1 MSSGRSWR
9 QRAAISLHT
18 TQQTLTWSRMLG
30 KLSLLQQQSQQH
42 PAPVCRTPPL
52 QFKPADRCL
61 GWAACWPYSAYAAQ
75 RLSACLESVGILAS
89 FQTCS

>member
-9 QRAAISLHT
+9 QRAAIFLHT

-42 PAPVCRTPPL
+42 PAPVCSTPPL
-52 QFKPADRCL
+52 QF
-61 GWAACWPYSAYAAQ
+61 
-75 RLSACLESVGILAS
+75 
-89 FQTCS
+89 